1 MAFLSKIA
9 EGDLI
14 MNIHL
19 EKLFRA
25 MEPEQQN
32 NTVWFLTFEIPGKSW
47 GSHPNTDTE
56 RRRILGNDEKK
67 LNPQDKTESRMRS
80 P

>member
-1 MAFLSKIA
+1 MAFVSNIA

-19 EKLFRA
+19 EKLFGA
-25 MEPEQQN
+25 IEPEQQN
-32 NTVWFLTFEIPGKSW
+32 NTVWFATFEIPGKNW

-56 RRRILGNDEKK
+56 RQRITGNDEKR
-67 LNPQDKTESRMRS
+67 KT
-80 P
+80 